1 MLVTGASAGIGKEVA
16 RGLAALGAHVILAC
30 RDREKGEGVVRE
42 IQATA
47 PSARLELRVVDLS
60 VQASIRD
67 FAAGVAEEHSALH
80 ALVNNAGVWLQRRAE
95 TLEGIEATWATNV
108 LGYFF
113 LTDRLLPLL
122 KKSAPARIVN
132 LASRLAAD
140 LDLDD
145 VEFRRRPYSGV
156 TAYAQ
161 SKQADRLFTW
171 ALARR
176 LFGSGV
182 TANAIHP
189 GGVNTELFAKAG
201 GLAGLA
207 ASAFAKLFTKTPAEG
222 ADSAL
227 WLAASPEAANLEAA
241 FVVDRKATPC
251 SFRGKGEAE
260 LWGLCES
267 MRRV

>member
-30 RDREKGEGVVRE
+30 RNREKGEGVVRE
-42 IQATA
+42 IAAST
-47 PSARLELRVVDLS
+47 PRARVELRIVDLS
-60 VQASIRD
+60 LQASIRD
-67 FAAGVAEEHSALH
+67 FAAGVVREHPALH
-80 ALVNNAGVWLQRRAE
+80 ALVNNAGVWLQRRSE
-95 TLEGIEATWATNV
+95 TKEAIETTWATNV

-122 KKSAPARIVN
+122 KQSAPARIVN
-132 LASRLAAD
+132 VASRLASD
-140 LDLDD
+140 LDLGD
-145 VEFRRRPYSGV
+145 VEFRRRSYAGV

-176 LFGSGV
+176 LEGRGV

-189 GGVNTELFAKAG
+189 GGVNTELFSKAG
-201 GLAGLA
+201 GFAGMA
-207 ASAFAKLFTKTPAEG
+207 ASAYARLFTKTAAQG

-227 WLAASPEAANLEAA
+227 WLAAAPEAAGLDAA
-241 FVVDRKATPC
+241 FVVDRQATPC
-251 SFRGKGEAE
+251 AFRGQGEE
-260 LWGLCES
+260 PLWELCES